1 MEKGCVL
8 NDRYKIIDK
17 IGEGGMVNVY
27 LSYDM
32 KENRLVTIKI
42 IRIDFQGSQKAKR
55 HFKYEKLAINKLKSK
70 HIAQVYDLNQSGDL
84 QYLVTE
90 YVDGQDLKNYIQK
103 YYPISIDKVI
113 AIMTQLIDAVYEA
126 HSHGIIHRDLKPQN
140 VLIDKKGVVKVTDFG
155 IALIENQNALTQT
168 NAVVGSIHYISP
180 EQALGKKVTTQSD
193 VYSLGIILYELLTGK
208 VPFDGDSPVNIAMKH
223 TKENL
228 PSIIEQNSLVTQALE
243 NVVIKATAKKLS
255 DRYSSVL
262 DMKEDLLTSM
272 NEERMDEAKLHFM
285 IPKTEI
291 DDGETKVLELKDL
304 NKYHDHHVGDE
315 HEYKDKYRIFKL
327 LTLIVI
333 LFAFISG
340 IFLFFNFTFF
350 TRVTVPNV
358 SNMSISKAKK
368 VLKKSHLIVSKVKY
382 TYNTDVAVNKVIGT
396 NPAKGTKMINHSGI
410 VLKVSGG
417 YKKVKMDNY
426 LGDSVDS
433 AEHSLTTMG
442 FTVKKSYSYD
452 TSFKSDTI
460 LSQSIRPGTLVE
472 PHNTTINLVVAVNT
486 RNFKMVNLIGK
497 TEEQARNYAKEN
509 HLNVKA
515 FYENSKS
522 QSAGKVYQQSPSTGL
537 LLSYGDEV
545 ELWVSKGN
553 SDNKNLRRSVNV
565 SVKLTYKK
573 VDNSGLNKITI
584 YSNKDGGNEKFY
596 RTIYINKDTTIS
608 IPYSLKKNQKPQY
621 RIYRNGDLIMK

>member
-1 MEKGCVL
+1 MEKGYVL

-32 KENRLVTIKI
+32 QENSLVTIKI

-70 HIAQVYDLNQSGDL
+70 HIVQVYDLNQSGDV

-103 YYPISIDKVI
+103 HYPINIDKVI
-113 AIMTQLIDAVYEA
+113 AIMVQLIDAVYEA
-126 HSHGIIHRDLKPQN
+126 HSNGIIHRDLKPQN
-140 VLIDKKGVVKVTDFG
+140 VLIDKNGVVKVTDFG
-155 IALIENQNALTQT
+155 IALIETQKAFTQT
-168 NAVVGSIHYISP
+168 NAIVGSIHYISP

-243 NVVIKATAKKLS
+243 NVVIKSTAKQPS

-272 NEERMDEAKLHFM
+272 SKERMDEVKLHFK
-285 IPKTEI
+285 IPKKEI
-291 DDGETKVLELKDL
+291 DDGATKVLDLKDL
-304 NKYHDHHVGDE
+304 NKYHNHHIE
-315 HEYKDKYRIFKL
+315 EEQEYKDKYRIFKL

-358 SNMSISKAKK
+358 SNMSISKATK
-368 VLKKSHLIVSKVKY
+368 VLKKSHLIVSRVKY

-396 NPAKGTKMINHSGI
+396 NPGKGTKMINHSGI
-410 VLKVSGG
+410 VLRVSGG
-417 YKKVKMDNY
+417 YKKIKMDNY
-426 LGDSVDS
+426 LGDLADS
-433 AEHSLTTMG
+433 AEHSLKKMG

-472 PHNTTINLVVAVNT
+472 PHNSTIDLEVAVNT
-486 RNFKMVNLIGK
+486 KSFKMVNLIGK
-497 TEEQARNYAKEN
+497 TEEQARSYLKQNN
-509 HLNVKA
+509 LNVKV
-515 FYENSKS
+515 FYENSNS
-522 QSAGKVYQQSPSTGL
+522 QDAGKVYQQSLSTGL
-537 LLSYGDEV
+537 LVSYGDNL
-545 ELWVSKGN
+545 ELWISKGA
-553 SDNKNLRRSVNV
+553 SDNYNLRRSVNV
-565 SVKLTYKK
+565 TVKIPYKK
-573 VDNSGLNKITI
+573 VDNSGVNKITI
-584 YSNKDGGNEKFY
+584 YSNTDGGNEKFY
-596 RTIYINKDTTIS
+596 RTVYINKNTNIS
-608 IPYSLKKNQKPQY
+608 IPYSLKQNQKPQY